1 MPVMSRT
8 VHNVCRAMFVATFL
22 VFLALA
28 TALVATQL
36 VGVVAM
42 QPELVTWAADHL
54 LVPSITAGVVFGL
67 VGFVG
72 GYLMPSG
79 EGDEG

>member
-1 MPVMSRT
+1 
-8 VHNVCRAMFVATFL
+8 